1 MQIFVVTYLFP
12 HIVPLLPF
20 RSVTTT
26 AWSASP
32 GLFDLVSNGQALE
45 ALIIFALFG
54 LMAIHFIFVVLYKD
68 MLFALHIYKYVIL
81 LTIILFREVMKEM
94 KLMRELRHDNVNRNL

>member
-1 MQIFVVTYLFP
+1 MQILVVTYLFP
-12 HIVPLLPF
+12 HIVPLSPF

-54 LMAIHFIFVVLYKD
+54 LMAIHFIFVVLYLKIRY
-68 MLFALHIYKYVIL
+68 LLYIY
-81 LTIILFREVMKEM
+81 MKI
-94 KLMRELRHDNVNRNL
+94 HNFVNNNLV

>member
-32 GLFDLVSNGQALE
+32 GLFDLVSNGQASE

-54 LMAIHFIFVVLYKD
+54 LMAIHFIFVALYIKIRY
-68 MLFALHIYKYVIL
+68 LLYIYIKIRN
-81 LTIILFREVMKEM
+81 F
-94 KLMRELRHDNVNRNL
+94 VNNYLV